1 MLDAGRT
8 DVGYSGVVS
17 ERTQMVLLTR
27 YQDGAEVVP
36 ASRVRARTEAHQV
49 REGQDQRLPLER
61 VP

>member
-27 YQDGAEVVP
+27 YQDGAEVVVIP
-36 ASRVRARTEAHQV
+36 KSQA
-49 REGQDQRLPLER
+49 EGR
-61 VP
+61 